1 MDMYKTTEVKDMS
14 ASLDKGK
21 KYTRKKIST
30 YNEKPIARMHLKDV
44 IKFID

>member
-1 MDMYKTTEVKDMS
+1 MS

-30 YNEKPIARMHLKDV
+30 YFKKPIARIYLKDV
-44 IKFID
+44 ITFID